1 MKSKVKIAAE
11 FKKRL
16 GISGRKLSKQ
26 YQNTKDCQAFEAGDI
41 MDYVQR
47 VQYTSSSG
55 GKKAAMVQFNR
66 VKPYVNAVK
75 GFMAQNRKR
84 GKYTARMDS
93 SGMQEQFSKY
103 ANALKDYLIENC
115 NGAQIETQQDGDQLV
130 AGYGALETNLTYGDG
145 HATTDANGEVQM
157 GRLDPLSVGWD
168 HTARATNLLDARY
181 VYYKEVFNLDVA
193 KSLFNTNDDDDFD
206 PVNGDDEEGSY
217 HYIDEGNY
225 DKERISEGVEWSNED
240 EKEVKVYFY
249 QWYQVEPFYRC
260 NNPIEALTNPESKA
274 RGMMTLERIAN
285 EEETDDDL
293 FAFDPTAEV
302 LSFDKEVKKELE
314 EAFGEYVEIFE
325 YNRKVF
331 YTAVISGDHVFTA
344 TRSVSQ
350 QAFTIQFK
358 TGDFDAK
365 NQIWTGMV
373 NSMKDPSIYYNK
385 SLTELMFTIGANS
398 KGGVLVEDD
407 AVDDIQEFE
416 SQYAKTDAVVV
427 VNSGALGGGKIK
439 PKKEPFSPTGYES
452 VISLVD
458 ASFAEVNGIDKSFLG
473 SSENKMQTAALMRQ
487 QVKQVTSALACY
499 FDSGILFQKTHTRIM
514 LDLMR
519 VYAENNDGKAMFEI
533 LGEDGSSEQVKVFA
547 DKLSVEYGI
556 SIVEAPQ
563 TQEEKLE
570 FAEILSNM
578 ATTMLSVNPQ
588 DPAGK
593 VIYAIAIKYLPIDK
607 ADIQQITKILMPD
620 DKQVDPAYV
629 KQLEDQLKK
638 AMNEKNQADIKKV
651 LSASALDMANIGKI
665 EQGNKKTGAET
676 VKTIEESHKVSVE
689 TNLAQK
695 ADLTEV
701 KVNL

>member
-1 MKSKVKIAAE
+1 MKSKTKIAQE

-16 GISGRKLSKQ
+16 GLSNRHLSKQ

-41 MDYVQR
+41 MDYVRR

-84 GKYTARMDS
+84 GKYTARMENS
-93 SGMQEQFSKY
+93 ALQEQFSKY

-115 NGAQIETQQDGDQLV
+115 NGAQVETQQDGDQLI
-130 AGYGALETNLTYGDG
+130 AGYGAVETNLTYADG
-145 HATTDANGEVQM
+145 HSTTDPNGEVQM
-157 GRLDPLSVGWD
+157 GRLNPLAVGWD
-168 HTARATNLLDARY
+168 HTARGTNLLDARY
-181 VYYKEVFNLDVA
+181 VYYKETYNLDVA
-193 KSLFNTNDDDDFD
+193 KALFDDSKDDDFE
-206 PVNGDDEEGSY
+206 PVDADDDEGQY
-217 HYIDEGNY
+217 HYFDGGNY
-225 DKERISEGVEWSNED
+225 DKERVSQGVEWAD
-240 EKEVKVYFY
+240 ENDKEVKVYFY

-260 NNPIEALTNPESKA
+260 SNPLEALTNPESKA
-274 RGMMTLERIAN
+274 RGQVTLERIAN
-285 EEETDDDL
+285 EVESEDDM
-293 FAFDPTAEV
+293 FAFDPAAEI
-302 LSFDKEVKKELE
+302 LSFDKEVKGELE

-331 YTAVISGDHVFTA
+331 YTAVLSGDHVFRA

-358 TGDFDAK
+358 TGDFDSK

-373 NSMKDPSIYYNK
+373 NPMKDPSIYYNK
-385 SLTELMFTIGANS
+385 SLTELMFIIGANS
-398 KGGVLVEDD
+398 KGGVLVEEG
-407 AVDDIQEFE
+407 AVEDIQEFE

-427 VNSGALGGGKIK
+427 VNDKAISEGKIK

-499 FDSGILFQKTHTRIM
+499 FDAGILFQKTHSRVM

-519 VYAENNDGKAMFEI
+519 IYAENNDGVAMFEI
-533 LGEDGSSEQVKVFA
+533 LGEDGSSEQVRVYA
-547 DKLSVEYGI
+547 DKLAVEYGI

-578 ATTMLSVNPQ
+578 ADKLMAVGDSS
-588 DPAGK
+588 GK
-593 VIYAIAIKYLPIDK
+593 VIYAIALKYLPIDK

-629 KQLEDQLKK
+629 QQLEEQLKQ
-638 AMNEKNQADIKKV
+638 AMDEQSQAAVKKT
-651 LSASALDMANIGKI
+651 LSSTALDMANISKI
-665 EQGNKKTGAET
+665 EVGNEKTQADK
-676 VKTIEESHKVSVE
+676 VKILEDANKISVE
-689 TNLAQK
+689 TNMAQQATLK
-695 ADLTEV
+695 EV
-701 KVNL
+701 NINL

>member
-16 GISGRKLSKQ
+16 GTSNRKLAKQ
-26 YQNTKDCQAFEAGDI
+26 YQNTRDCQSFEAGDI

-47 VQYTSSSG
+47 VQYTNSAG
-55 GKKAAMVQFNR
+55 GKKAVMVQFNR

-84 GKYTARMDS
+84 GKYVARTDVAPL
-93 SGMQEQFSKY
+93 QDQLSKY
-103 ANALKDYLIENC
+103 SNSLKDYLLENA
-115 NGAQIETQQDGDQLV
+115 NGAQVETQQDGDQLV
-130 AGYGALETNLTYGDG
+130 AGYGALETNLTYADG
-145 HATTDANGEVQM
+145 HATTDPNGEVQM
-157 GRLDPLSVGWD
+157 GRLDPLAVGWD

-181 VYYKEVFNLDVA
+181 VYYKEIYNLDVA
-193 KSLFNTNDDDDFD
+193 KALFNDSEDDDFE
-206 PVNGDDEEGSY
+206 PISEEEDEGVYSY
-217 HYIDEGNY
+217 FDGGNY
-225 DKERISEGVEWSNED
+225 DKERVSEGVEWSDKED
-240 EKEVKVYFY
+240 KEVKVYFY

-260 NNPIEALTNPESKA
+260 DNPIEALTNPESKA
-274 RGMMTLERIAN
+274 RGQMTLERIAN
-285 EEETDDDL
+285 EIESDDDM
-293 FAFDPTAEV
+293 FAFDPTSEV
-302 LSFDKEVKKELE
+302 LSFDKKVKTELE

-331 YTAVISGDHVFTA
+331 YTAVLSGDHVFTA

-358 TGDFDAK
+358 TGDFDSK

-398 KGGVLVEDD
+398 KGGVLVESD
-407 AVDDIQEFE
+407 AVEDIQEFE
-416 SQYAKTDAVVV
+416 SMYAKTDAVVIV
-427 VNSGALGGGKIK
+427 EPGALSGNKIK
-439 PKKEPFSPTGYES
+439 PKKEPFSPTGYEG

-473 SSENKMQTAALMRQ
+473 SSENKMQTAALARQ

-499 FDSGILFQKTHTRIM
+499 FDSGVLFQKTHSRIM

-519 VYAENNDGKAMFEI
+519 IYAENNDGGLFRI
-533 LGEDGSSEQVKVFA
+533 LGEDGAQEFVAISS
-547 DKLSVEYGI
+547 DKLSGEYDV

-570 FAEILSNM
+570 FAELLSNM
-578 ATTMLSVNPQ
+578 ADKLMAVG
-588 DPAGK
+588 DPSGK
-593 VIYAIAIKYLPIDK
+593 VIYAVALKYLPIDK

-620 DKQVDPAYV
+620 DGQVDPAYV
-629 KQLEDQLKK
+629 QHLEQQLKA
-638 AMNEKNQADIKKV
+638 AMDEKDQAMIMKT
-651 LSASALDMANIGKI
+651 LSSTALDMANVNKI
-665 EQGNKKTGAET
+665 DVGNKKTSAET
-676 VKTIEESHKVSVE
+676 VKTIEESNRVSVE

-695 ADLTEV
+695 AELKEV
-701 KVNL
+701 NINL